1 MERTTDL
8 ANMPAPGV
16 GSGKE
21 ACDTMLKGSAVYASS
36 SEKGSNDLTEYV
48 TPKLPTGGASGR
60 NKF

>member
-1 MERTTDL
+1 
-8 ANMPAPGV
+8 MPAPGV

-21 ACDTMLKGSAVYASS
+21 ACDTMLKGSAVYPSS